1 MESINELL
9 TKPGFSVEMSTSVV
23 GEKSGIQ
30 HNFSLIAKKKFG
42 DREKIVVIDHAVGDI
57 EVGAS
62 PLILYIY
69 KISEVKV
76 DLPIFVAI
84 PKLSETARRIAQGYN
99 LLVIEGIPQEKKQL
113 AILHDEIQ
121 KRLSERTAEKRGTEL
136 MGPLEVE
143 IAHQW
148 IVRSGKRVDV
158 WRNRK
163 GKFVRRQPT

>member
-9 TKPGFSVEMSTSVV
+9 TKLGFSVEMSASTI

-42 DREKIVVIDHAVGDI
+42 DREKIAAIDHAVGDI
-57 EVGAS
+57 EVGVS

-99 LLVIEGIPQEKKQL
+99 LLVIEGIPQKKEQL

-121 KRLSERTAEKRGTEL
+121 KRLSERTAERRGIEL

-148 IVRSGKRVDV
+148 IVRRGKRVDV
-158 WRNRK
+158 W
-163 GKFVRRQPT
+163 